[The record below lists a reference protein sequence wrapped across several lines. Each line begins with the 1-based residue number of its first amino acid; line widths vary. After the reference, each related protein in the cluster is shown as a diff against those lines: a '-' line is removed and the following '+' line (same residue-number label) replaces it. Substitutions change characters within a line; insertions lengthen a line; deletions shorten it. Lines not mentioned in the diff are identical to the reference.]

1 MFFLDA
7 DLSSEQC
14 VESCWGGGRGELW
27 PVC

>member
-14 VESCWGGGRGELW
+14 LESYWGGGRGEQW